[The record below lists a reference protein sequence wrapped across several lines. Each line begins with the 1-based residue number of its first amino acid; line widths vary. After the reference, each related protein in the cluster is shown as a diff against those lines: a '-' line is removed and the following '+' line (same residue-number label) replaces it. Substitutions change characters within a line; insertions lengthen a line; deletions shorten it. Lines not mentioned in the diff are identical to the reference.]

1 MVYTIIPIITLVLG
15 LLSSANA
22 SWRFNART
30 LVTARVDPL
39 ISPNSVSSHV
49 HDYAGAS
56 NFGVTYD
63 YDNMRS
69 SSCTSS
75 SISVDHSGY
84 WMPSVYYKNRN
95 GSFRLLKSSYIIY
108 YLHRGTNIKAFP
120 AGFRMI
126 AGTATKDSYTQ
137 GNAADEAVNFHCLG
151 PNTETPFFP
160 DQACPQGV
168 RVQILFPSC
177 WNGKDITSSN
187 FKDHVAYPVDG
198 KEGNTCPST
207 HPVRLITLFL
217 EHIIYM
223 DDVDWYPGSLVF
235 SEGDNHGRS
244 SHADFT
250 MGWDSGF
257 LQSAIDQCTDPTAN
271 NMCGLLSQHL
281 DSKSADACQPAKYL
295 PLEDVGFYG
304 PISKLLGDN
313 PVWGNGITKAT
324 TGSSNTPPLVAPWS
338 VVSSGWQE
346 FGCIDEGD
354 PYTNTMN
361 GDKVVDQSMSPQM
374 CVSHCNGKGFS
385 LAGLG
390 SGDTCFCANQLDH
403 NGHLT
408 VVDMAKCLDRCSGS
422 YYEWCGGGRNLRVWQ
437 KTGAISAASNYSYPP
452 AGARLDRVYT
462 ADGSSVPVVSAPGS
476 SPSTIYGPNN
486 PPQCPPRH
494 ALRRRSN
501 ERLLGRSLYARHRRY
516 TQNRH

>member
-1 MVYTIIPIITLVLG
+1 MPVVKITMVYTIIPIITLVLG

-390 SGDTCFCANQLDH
+390 SGKRFGMEYVHYAH
-403 NGHLT
+403 NHWKAT
-408 VVDMAKCLDRCSGS
+408 HVSVQTN
-422 YYEWCGGGRNLRVWQ
+422 WI
-437 KTGAISAASNYSYPP
+437 TTAISQWWTWQSVWTDAAAPTTNGVVAAVICEYGKRLERYPP
-452 AGARLDRVYT
+452 PPTIHIHQQERGWTGSTPPMDRLF
-462 ADGSSVPVVSAPGS
+462 P
-476 SPSTIYGPNN
+476 
-486 PPQCPPRH
+486 
-494 ALRRRSN
+494 
-501 ERLLGRSLYARHRRY
+501 
-516 TQNRH
+516 